1 MLSLVTPFTMMI
13 AGPSGCGKTSFVLKL
28 LPCIRGVKK
37 VLWCNAEKNAIP
49 VHDLNSDYDVEILK
63 AVPSNFDNVDN
74 ILIVLDDL
82 MTDAYN
88 KTVCELFTKGSH
100 HRQISVILISQNIFH
115 QGKFCRDISLNCK
128 YLVAFN
134 NPRDKS
140 QIYPLARQIFPDNIK
155 EFVRVYKEVASQ
167 PYGYLF
173 MDLTQECNDLLRFRT
188 NIFNTLYETCYV
200 PSNLL
205 TNLERYEAVE
215 GAQTYVTCLK
225 KL

>member
-1 MLSLVTPFTMMI
+1 MLKLETPFTMMI

-28 LPCIRGVKK
+28 LPFIHGVKK
-37 VLWCNAEKNAIP
+37 VLWCNAESNAIP
-49 VHDLNSDYDVEILK
+49 LNKFNCDYDVEIMK
-63 AVPSNFDNVDN
+63 NVPSNFDNVDN
-74 ILIVLDDL
+74 VLIVLDDL

-88 KTVCELFTKGSH
+88 KNVCELFTKGSH
-100 HRQISVILISQNIFH
+100 HRQISVILITQNIFH

-128 YLVAFN
+128 YLVVFN

-140 QIYPLARQIFPDNIK
+140 QIYPLARQIFPDDVNG
-155 EFVRVYKEVASQ
+155 FVKVYKEVASQ

-173 MDLTQECNDLLRFRT
+173 MDLTQTCNDLFRYRT

-200 PSNLL
+200 PLNLI
-205 TNLERYEAVE
+205 NHLERYETFE
-215 GAQTYVTCLK
+215 GSQTYVTRLK